1 MKENDNKSSFLTDLD
16 LSDNINKLSIGNDN
30 SFKEINRD
38 KGRSD
43 TLPKVPGNKPFN
55 YKVHYISPS

>member
-30 SFKEINRD
+30 YFKEINRD

-43 TLPKVPGNKPFN
+43 TLK
-55 YKVHYISPS
+55 